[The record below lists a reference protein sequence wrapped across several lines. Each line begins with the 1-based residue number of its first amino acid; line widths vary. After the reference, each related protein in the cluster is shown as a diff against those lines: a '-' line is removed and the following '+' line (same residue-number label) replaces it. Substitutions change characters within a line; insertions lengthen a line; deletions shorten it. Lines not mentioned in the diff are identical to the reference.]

1 MKTMKQRNIFIGVV
15 SIVLITLGW
24 NYFEAQDSK
33 NRDYEY
39 EIMQLEATIEEYKEV
54 IESSKSEVESL
65 QSELADVR
73 STSNSLDSYKIELM
87 FVESKSEVD
96 DLAYKLSSD
105 VDDLQR
111 EIQEVESIADDVQ
124 YKLQN
129 IDDLASAPLDTNDL

>member
-15 SIVLITLGW
+15 SIVLIALGW

-39 EIMQLEATIEEYKEV
+39 EIMQLETTIKEYEEV
-54 IESSKSEVESL
+54 INNSKTDIESL
-65 QSELADVR
+65 QSELRDVEVAANTLEFYR
-73 STSNSLDSYKIELM
+73 MKLM
-87 FVESKSEVD
+87 LVDSKSEVD
-96 DLAYKLSSD
+96 GLAYDLSSD

-124 YKLQN
+124 YKLEN
-129 IDDLASAPLDTNDL
+129 SDLQSLY